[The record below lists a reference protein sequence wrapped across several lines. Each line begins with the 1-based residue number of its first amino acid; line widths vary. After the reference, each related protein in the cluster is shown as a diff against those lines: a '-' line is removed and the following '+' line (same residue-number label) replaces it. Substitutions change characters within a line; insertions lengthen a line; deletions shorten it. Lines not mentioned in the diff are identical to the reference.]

1 MQRKEQGFTLIELMI
16 TIAIFAI
23 ISMMAA
29 PSFGDM
35 MLSQNL
41 NKSTQN
47 LILTLNEARSQAVT
61 KRMSF
66 EIYLVPENKDYQDI
80 VDNNLTAVQRDNL
93 TRKTFFLW
101 KPEGKA
107 QLKTGVPISLLFDFN
122 GGVCISD
129 SGNPAKCLRPLD
141 QNTDVFQICNKSG
154 GTKSKTVRLSRMGTI
169 QQTTEGTCS

>member
-47 LILTLNEARSQAVT
+47 LILTLNEARSKAALERRSIRVDLLPNEST
-61 KRMSF
+61 PMPTNTPV
-66 EIYLVPENKDYQDI
+66 LVNWRP
-80 VDNNLTAVQRDNL
+80 T
-93 TRKTFFLW
+93 
-101 KPEGKA
+101 GKA
-107 QLKTGVPISLLFDFN
+107 ILKSGSPVSITFDITGAV
-122 GGVCISD
+122 
-129 SGNPAKCLRPLD
+129 SGA
-141 QNTDVFQICNKSG
+141 NTDTTFQICNKSG
-154 GTKSKTVRLSRMGTI
+154 GVKSKIISISKMGTI
-169 QQTTEGTCS
+169 QQTTEGTC